1 MSWDFSALFAS
12 GCWSEPNMMMYPLLF
27 LFLFSFNITILNKL
41 DNSMINIGIIY
52 LYITSAYFVSK
63 SFEPDMKVKAFYK
76 TVFLL

>member
-1 MSWDFSALFAS
+1 
-12 GCWSEPNMMMYPLLF
+12 
-27 LFLFSFNITILNKL
+27 
-41 DNSMINIGIIY
+41 MINIGIIY